1 MIHPC
6 TDKISSGY
14 SSKDDKGLLDYD
26 MSWK

>member
-26 MSWK
+26 MPWK